1 MSSPGPKWK
10 GVNGIRLSSHRSAPA
25 SSGRYTAPMLAALLF
40 ATSLAI
46 APARLASSDGG
57 TVRVETEVRVVS
69 VHDGDTITVKT
80 DGRTEKVRLV
90 GIDTPELD
98 DERDAYRDEAVAARE
113 FVRLRLKG
121 KAVSLERDGRQ
132 GDRDD
137 YARLLRYVILPDGTN
152 FNEELVRKGYARVY
166 DRFAFSLKGQ
176 FKKSEAEAKREH
188 IGVWAL
194 PPGKPRQTPAAPPR
208 TP

>member
-1 MSSPGPKWK
+1 MFS
-10 GVNGIRLSSHRSAPA
+10 
-25 SSGRYTAPMLAALLF
+25 ALL
-40 ATSLAI
+40 LAMAVAV
-46 APARLASSDGG
+46 APARLASSH
-57 TVRVETEVRVVS
+57 TSMPSETDVRVVR
-69 VHDGDTITVKT
+69 VHDGDTITVET
-80 DGRTEKVRLV
+80 GGRTEKVRLV

-98 DERDAYRDEAVAARE
+98 DERDTYRDEAVAARE

-121 KAVSLERDGRQ
+121 KSVSLERDGRQ

-166 DRFAFSLKGQ
+166 DRFEFSLKAE
-176 FKKSEAEAKREH
+176 FKRTEAEAKREH

>member
-1 MSSPGPKWK
+1 MF
-10 GVNGIRLSSHRSAPA
+10 
-25 SSGRYTAPMLAALLF
+25 AALLL
-40 ATSLAI
+40 ATGLAGD
-46 APARLASSDGG
+46 PVRLASPDGTG
-57 TVRVETEVRVVS
+57 FPLETDVRVVS

-121 KAVSLERDGRQ
+121 KSISLERDGHQ

-137 YARLLRYVILPDGTN
+137 YGRLLRYVILPDGTD
-152 FNEELVRKGYARVY
+152 FNDELVRKGYARVY
-166 DRFAFSLKGQ
+166 DRFSFTMKSQ
-176 FKKSEAEAKREH
+176 FKRSEAEAKREH

-194 PPGKPRQTPAAPPR
+194 PPGKPRQTPASPPR

>member
-1 MSSPGPKWK
+1 MF
-10 GVNGIRLSSHRSAPA
+10 
-25 SSGRYTAPMLAALLF
+25 AALLL
-40 ATSLAI
+40 ATGLAA
-46 APARLASSDGG
+46 APVRLASPDGTG
-57 TVRVETEVRVVS
+57 HPLESGVRVVR
-69 VHDGDTITVKT
+69 VHDGDTITVET
-80 DGRTEKVRLV
+80 GGRTEKVRLV

-121 KAVSLERDGRQ
+121 KSISLERDGEQ

-137 YARLLRYVILPDGTN
+137 YERLLRYVILPDGTN

-166 DRFAFSLKGQ
+166 DRFEFTLKSH
-176 FKKSEAEAKREH
+176 FKKTEAEAKREH

>member
-1 MSSPGPKWK
+1 
-10 GVNGIRLSSHRSAPA
+10 L
-25 SSGRYTAPMLAALLF
+25 
-40 ATSLAI
+40 
-46 APARLASSDGG
+46 APARLASPDGG
-57 TVRVETEVRVVS
+57 VQRVELDVQVVT
-69 VHDGDTITVKT
+69 VHDGDTITVNTAGK
-80 DGRTEKVRLV
+80 TEKVRLV

-121 KAVSLERDGRQ
+121 KTVTLERDSNQ

-137 YARLLRYVILPDGTN
+137 YGRLLRYVILPDGTN

-166 DRFAFSLKGQ
+166 DRFAFALKAQ
-176 FKKSEAEAKREH
+176 FKRTEAEAKREH

-194 PPGKPRQTPAAPPR
+194 PHGKPRQTPAASP
-208 TP
+208 